1 MSDPVLRLRIDLA
14 PAEEIWEEGGGFPFR
29 GPILRAP
36 LAEYLEN
43 HARRARTAPSVDLTI
58 RSGDAPLDAEAQ
70 AQFVRNYRSF
80 FGVKFDGAELERAVN
95 RREGLQSLYVGAATS
110 LVALAFVAFVDVG
123 LGFHTFAIYFVLLVL
138 VWVLMWDSIEK
149 LAFDSMFIRMRAR
162 ALAKLRD
169 AQVTFGR

>member
-1 MSDPVLRLRIDLA
+1 MSEPVLRLRID
-14 PAEEIWEEGGGFPFR
+14 PATIEEIWEEGGGFPFR

-43 HARRARTAPSVDLTI
+43 QARRVRSAASVDLTI
-58 RSGDAPLDAEAQ
+58 HAGDAPLDAEAQ
-70 AQFVRNYRSF
+70 TRFVRNYRSF
-80 FGVKFDGAELERAVN
+80 FEVKFDGVELERAVN
-95 RREGLQSLYVGAATS
+95 RREGLQSLYVGVATS
-110 LVALAFVAFVDVG
+110 LVALALVVFVDVG

-149 LAFDSMFIRMRAR
+149 LVFDSMFIRMRAR

>member
-1 MSDPVLRLRIDLA
+1 MSEPVLRLRID
-14 PAEEIWEEGGGFPFR
+14 PATIEEIWEEGGGFPFR

-43 HARRARTAPSVDLTI
+43 QARRARSAASVGLTI
-58 RSGDAPLDAEAQ
+58 HAGNAPLDAEAQ
-70 AQFVRNYRSF
+70 TRFVRNYRSF
-80 FGVKFDGAELERAVN
+80 FEVKFDGVELERAVN
-95 RREGLQSLYVGAATS
+95 RREGLQSLYVGVATS
-110 LVALAFVAFVDVG
+110 LVALALVVFVDVG

-149 LAFDSMFIRMRAR
+149 LVFDSMFIRMRAR

-169 AQVTFGR
+169 APVTFGR